1 VNDEIHATGSECLVD
16 VTSGLHL
23 MRRTKARVSIKSL
36 NAVRGCLRHCCTVL
50 LMGRYDVKMFS
61 EIHCISNDLFW
72 EALFHETDKAEAV
85 IEACYYGH
93 QRLRF

>member
-1 VNDEIHATGSECLVD
+1 
-16 VTSGLHL
+16 
-23 MRRTKARVSIKSL
+23 
-36 NAVRGCLRHCCTVL
+36 
-50 LMGRYDVKMFS
+50 MGRYDVKMFS